1 MELKLD
7 CSILTP
13 DKQLYEGQVHFA
25 VVQAFDGEIGFLFNH
40 APFVSELGIGEVRL
54 RTGDQTEYF
63 VVEGGFVEIKENELV
78 LLAESAFKKNELVKD
93 SIEKRMAE
101 ISEGWEAR
109 PYAERMVLE
118 VELKKMKARLKVV
131 SR

>member
-13 DKQLYEGQVHFA
+13 DKQLYEGQIHFA

-78 LLAESAFKKNELVKD
+78 LLAESAFKKHELVKD
-93 SIEKRMAE
+93 AIEKRMAE

>member
-54 RTGDQTEYF
+54 RTADQTEYF

-78 LLAESAFKKNELVKD
+78 LLAESAFKKHELVKD

-118 VELKKMKARLKVV
+118 VELKKLKARLKVV

>member
-93 SIEKRMAE
+93 SIERRMAE